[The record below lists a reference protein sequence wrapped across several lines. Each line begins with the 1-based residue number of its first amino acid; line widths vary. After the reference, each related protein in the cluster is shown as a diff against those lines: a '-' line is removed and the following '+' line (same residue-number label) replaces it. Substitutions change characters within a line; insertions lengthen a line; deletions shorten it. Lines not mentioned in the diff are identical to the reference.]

1 MADFLLYL
9 HLTLAL
15 ILYGL
20 ILFGSVKQWRGLA
33 VTASLLLL
41 LTGAHNFMTRMAG
54 APKGWHA
61 FIGIKMLLALHVIAV
76 VFLLARGGTPEK
88 EARWRKSI
96 LATGALVMLIGI
108 YYSNFGR

>member
-1 MADFLLYL
+1 MGDFLLYL
-9 HLTLAL
+9 HLVLAV
-15 ILYGL
+15 ILFGL
-20 ILFGSVKQWRGLA
+20 ILMNRVKAWRGLA

-96 LATGALVMLIGI
+96 LATGALVMLIGL
-108 YYSNFGR
+108 YYSNFAR

>member
-1 MADFLLYL
+1 MGDFLLYL

-20 ILFGSVKQWRGLA
+20 ILFSSVKEWRGFAITAA
-33 VTASLLLL
+33 VLLL
-41 LTGAHNFMTRMAG
+41 LTGAHNFMTRMVD

-61 FIGIKMLLALHVIAV
+61 FVGIKLLLALHVIAV
-76 VFLLARGGTPEK
+76 IFLLARGATPEK

-96 LATGALVMLIGI
+96 LVSGGLVMLIGL
-108 YYSNFGR
+108 YFSNFAR